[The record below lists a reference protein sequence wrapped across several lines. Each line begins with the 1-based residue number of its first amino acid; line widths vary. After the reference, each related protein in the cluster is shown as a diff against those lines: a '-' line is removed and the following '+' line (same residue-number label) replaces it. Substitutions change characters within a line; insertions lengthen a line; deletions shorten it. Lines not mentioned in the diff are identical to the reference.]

1 MKYMPLVGAL
11 IVGFMVC
18 FLINIKAATEIVYS
32 FIFVDLLCL
41 VEYAIDSIKEHI
53 DSKFKE
59 Q

>member
-11 IVGFMVC
+11 IVGFMVS
-18 FLINIKAATEIVYS
+18 FLIYIKAATEIVYA